1 MQMEFG
7 SEVETLFAMAAT
19 SKWLKELLTRIERG
33 ILDMGLVI
41 EKKEMWK
48 YEEGGVEPVFTVKRP
63 NSKWT
68 IQLRFWN
75 TIMEFLSIDRDERPM
90 RFDLGVMNDGYAE
103 KKIDDLVKS
112 RLAIADALATS
123 NSPEEVRKKVIAI
136 GKDFARLRIWEMR
149 NCPVKHIF
157 HMKDCSGRW

>member
-7 SEVETLFAMAAT
+7 SQVETLFAMAAT
-19 SKWLKELLTRIERG
+19 SKWLEILLTRVEKG

-41 EKKEMWK
+41 EKKEIWK
-48 YEEGGVEPVFTVKRP
+48 HEEGGVEPVLTVKRP

-68 IQLRFWN
+68 IKLFFRN
-75 TIMEFLSIDRDERPM
+75 TLMEFLSLDRDAKPM
-90 RFDLGVMNDGYAE
+90 RFDLRVMNDAFAE

-123 NSPEEVRKKVIAI
+123 NSPEEVRQKVVAI
-136 GKDFARLRIWEMR
+136 GKGYARLRMWEMLDEKKKQRKR
-149 NCPVKHIF
+149 NRRK
-157 HMKDCSGRW
+157 R